1 MLSDEDVQRI
11 AENLAPRLVR
21 EVRADHHDFWID
33 PETHY
38 QDHISWRALSP
49 DDIHSLKDLI
59 QLFKATRGLAF
70 KAFLGFAVVGA
81 VIMAAVGIGFKY

>member
-1 MLSDEDVQRI
+1 MLTDEEVQRI
-11 AENLAPRLVR
+11 AADLAPRLVQ
-21 EVRADHHDFWID
+21 EVRADHHAFWID

-49 DDIHSLKDLI
+49 DDIHSLRDLI

-70 KAFLGFAVVGA
+70 KAFLGFAVIGA
-81 VIMAAVGIGFKY
+81 IIMAAVGLTE